1 MRIDTESRLTI
12 LRAVDAKRV
21 TVTSAGFALDG
32 KTVEGHVKE
41 VLDVLWLEDL
51 IDADL
56 AAMDKPQL
64 LVLTDAGETV
74 LAHAGRKAKR

>member
-1 MRIDTESRLTI
+1 MRVSAEDRLTI
-12 LRAVDAKRV
+12 LRAVAAKRC
-21 TVTSAGFALDG
+21 TATSAGFHLDG
-32 KTVEGHVKE
+32 MVVQGHVKE

-56 AAMDKPQL
+56 AAMDEPQL
-64 LVLTDAGETV
+64 LALTDAGETV